1 MTSHWPQPH
10 AVHAPAPRQ
19 AGARSGRFELALSRH
34 GARSHIGRQ
43 FVSYPFHMTRP
54 FALDAA
60 IPSLLTVYQQS
71 SSGGLYRDDRLS
83 SRFDVGAQAACH
95 VTTQA
100 ATVVHDC
107 HGQPAQ
113 QTTEIVL
120 EEGAFLA
127 LTPDPLV
134 LFPGAA
140 CSSVTQARL
149 APGAVLLLSDAF
161 ALHDPEGRGRA
172 FARLKA
178 KVDIRD
184 ADGRLLVRDNFDIA
198 GFDIAGPD
206 LAGPDLAG
214 PDLTG
219 SDLAG
224 TASPIGDWK
233 VVSSFMLLGA
243 PERLPTANELA
254 ALGRAERGVV
264 GITALPN
271 GAGWGVRCLAADAIA
286 ARHIAESLFAC
297 AVAAA
302 FGQQPVPRRK

>member
-10 AVHAPAPRQ
+10 AAHAPAPRQ
-19 AGARSGRFELALSRH
+19 AVARSGRFELALARH

-43 FVSYPFHMTRP
+43 YVSYPFHMTRP

-71 SSGGLYRDDRLS
+71 SSGGLYRDDQLS
-83 SRFDVGAQAACH
+83 SRFDIGASAACH

-107 HGQPAQ
+107 HGQPAH

-198 GFDIAGPD
+198 GLDIAGPD
-206 LAGPDLAG
+206 LAGA
-214 PDLTG
+214 
-219 SDLAG
+219 DLAG
-224 TASPIGDWK
+224 TASPIGGWK

-243 PERLPTANELA
+243 PDRLPTANELA
-254 ALGRAERGVV
+254 ALGKGERQVM

-286 ARHIAESLFAC
+286 ARNIAESLFAC

>member
-1 MTSHWPQPH
+1 MTSHWPQLRATH
-10 AVHAPAPRQ
+10 ASTPPQ
-19 AGARSGRFELALSRH
+19 PAGARSGRFELALSRH

-43 FVSYPFHMTRP
+43 FVSYPFHLTRP
-54 FALDAA
+54 FGFDAA
-60 IPSLLTVYQQS
+60 IPQLLTVYQQS

-83 SRFDVGAQAACH
+83 SRFDIGAGAAGH

-107 HGQPAQ
+107 HGQPAR

-140 CSSVTQARL
+140 SASVISASL

-161 ALHDPEGRGRA
+161 VLHDPEGRGRS
-172 FARLKA
+172 FDRLQA

-184 ADGRLLVRDNFDIA
+184 AAGRLLVRDNLDIA
-198 GFDIAGPD
+198 GTD
-206 LAGPDLAG
+206 LAGP
-214 PDLTG
+214 
-219 SDLAG
+219 
-224 TASPIGDWK
+224 ASPIGGWK
-233 VVSSFMLLGA
+233 VPSNFMLAGA
-243 PERLPTANELA
+243 PDRLPAAGELA
-254 ALGRAERGVV
+254 AIGSPARQIA

-286 ARHIAESLFAC
+286 ARAVAEDLFAL
-297 AVAAA
+297 AVSAA
-302 FGQQPVPRRK
+302 FGQQPARRRK

>member
-1 MTSHWPQPH
+1 MTSHWPQARVAHVLQPPQS
-10 AVHAPAPRQ
+10 A
-19 AGARSGRFELALSRH
+19 ARSGRFELALSRH
-34 GARSHIGRQ
+34 GARTHIGRQ
-43 FVSYPFHMTRP
+43 YVSYPFHMTRP

-71 SSGGLYRDDRLS
+71 SSGGLYRDDRLL
-83 SRFDVGAQAACH
+83 SRFDVGAGASGH

-113 QTTEIVL
+113 QATEIVL
-120 EEGAFLA
+120 EAGSFLA

-140 CSSVTQARL
+140 CSSVTRATL

-161 ALHDPEGRGRA
+161 ALHDPEGRGRP
-172 FARLKA
+172 FDRLEA

-184 ADGRLLVRDNFDIA
+184 ADGRLLVRDNLDVC
-198 GFDIAGPD
+198 G
-206 LAGPDLAG
+206 LQ
-214 PDLTG
+214 
-219 SDLAG
+219 LAG
-224 TASPIGDWK
+224 TASPIGEWK
-233 VVSSFMLLGA
+233 VASNFMLLGA
-243 PERLPTANELA
+243 PDRLPTPDELA
-254 ALGRAERGVV
+254 ALGRQERQIA

-286 ARHIAESLFAC
+286 ARGIAECLFVL

-302 FGQQPVPRRK
+302 FGQRPVPRRK

>member
-1 MTSHWPQPH
+1 MTSHWPQPPISRLS
-10 AVHAPAPRQ
+10 APPRQ
-19 AGARSGRFELALSRH
+19 AVARSGRFELALARH
-34 GARSHIGRQ
+34 GARTHIGRQ
-43 FVSYPFHMTRP
+43 YVSYPFHMTRP

-83 SRFDVGAQAACH
+83 TRLDIGAGAAGH

-107 HGQPAQ
+107 HGQPARQ
-113 QTTEIVL
+113 MTEIVL

-140 CSSVTQARL
+140 CASVTQARL
-149 APGAVLLLSDAF
+149 ASGAVLLLSDAF
-161 ALHDPEGRGRA
+161 ALHDPEGRGRP
-172 FARLKA
+172 FERLEA

-184 ADGRLLVRDNFDIA
+184 ADGRLLVRDNLHVA
-198 GFDIAGPD
+198 GVD
-206 LAGPDLAG
+206 LAGP
-214 PDLTG
+214 
-219 SDLAG
+219 
-224 TASPIGDWK
+224 ASPIGGWK
-233 VVSSFMLLGA
+233 VVTNFMLLGA
-243 PERLPTANELA
+243 PDRLPTVDELA
-254 ALGRAERGVV
+254 TLGRPERQLA
-264 GITALPN
+264 GITTLPN

-286 ARHIAESLFAC
+286 ARGIAESLFVL

>member
-43 FVSYPFHMTRP
+43 YVSYPFHMTRP

-83 SRFDVGAQAACH
+83 SRFDIGAQAACH

-107 HGQPAQ
+107 HGQPAR

-140 CSSVTQARL
+140 CSSVVHARL

-172 FARLKA
+172 FERLEA

-198 GFDIAGPD
+198 GVE
-206 LAGPDLAG
+206 
-214 PDLTG
+214 
-219 SDLAG
+219 LAG
-224 TASPIGDWK
+224 TASPIGGWK

-243 PERLPTANELA
+243 PDRLPTANELA
-254 ALGRAERGVV
+254 ALGQAERQVV

-286 ARHIAESLFAC
+286 ARNIAESLFAC

>member
-10 AVHAPAPRQ
+10 AAHAPVARQ
-19 AGARSGRFELALSRH
+19 AGARSGRFELALARH

-43 FVSYPFHMTRP
+43 YVSYPFHMTRP

-83 SRFDVGAQAACH
+83 SRFDVGTQAACH

-107 HGQPAQ
+107 HGQPAR

-140 CSSVTQARL
+140 CSSIVHARL

-172 FARLKA
+172 FERLEA

-184 ADGRLLVRDNFDIA
+184 ANGRLLVRDNFDIA
-198 GFDIAGPD
+198 GLDIAGPD
-206 LAGPDLAG
+206 LAGPDLPG
-214 PDLTG
+214 PDL
-219 SDLAG
+219 AA
-224 TASPIGDWK
+224 TASPIGGWK

-243 PERLPTANELA
+243 PDRLPTANELA
-254 ALGRAERGVV
+254 ALGQAERQVL

-286 ARHIAESLFAC
+286 ARNIAESLFAC

>member
-1 MTSHWPQPH
+1 MTSHWPQARVAHVLQPPQS
-10 AVHAPAPRQ
+10 A
-19 AGARSGRFELALSRH
+19 ARSGRFELALSRH
-34 GARSHIGRQ
+34 GARTHIGRQ
-43 FVSYPFHMTRP
+43 YVSYPFHMTRP

-83 SRFDVGAQAACH
+83 TRLDVGAGAAGH

-107 HGQPAQ
+107 HGQPARQ
-113 QTTEIVL
+113 ATEIDL
-120 EEGAFLA
+120 QEGAFLA

-140 CSSVTQARL
+140 CSNVTQARL

-161 ALHDPEGRGRA
+161 ASHDPE
-172 FARLKA
+172 ARNRPFERLEA
-178 KVDIRD
+178 KVEIRD
-184 ADGRLLVRDNFDIA
+184 ADGRLLVRDNLDVA
-198 GFDIAGPD
+198 GAE
-206 LAGPDLAG
+206 LAGP
-214 PDLTG
+214 
-219 SDLAG
+219 
-224 TASPIGDWK
+224 ASPVGAWK
-233 VVSSFMLLGA
+233 VVSSFMLVGA
-243 PERLPTANELA
+243 PDRLPTVDELA
-254 ALGRAERGVV
+254 TLGSSERQVA

-286 ARHIAESLFAC
+286 ARGIAESLFVL

>member
-1 MTSHWPQPH
+1 MTSHWPQPP
-10 AVHAPAPRQ
+10 VFRAPVQTRQ
-19 AGARSGRFELALSRH
+19 TGARSGRFELALSRH
-34 GARSHIGRQ
+34 GARTHIGRQ
-43 FVSYPFHMTRP
+43 YVSYPFHMTRP

-60 IPSLLTVYQQS
+60 ISSLLTVYQQS

-83 SRFDVGAQAACH
+83 SRFDVGEGAAGH

-107 HGQPAQ
+107 HGQPAH

-120 EEGAFLA
+120 QEGAFLA

-140 CSSVTQARL
+140 CSNITQARL

-161 ALHDPEGRGRA
+161 ALHDPEGRGRP
-172 FARLKA
+172 FECLKA

-184 ADGRLLVRDNFDIA
+184 ANERLLVRDNLDITGA
-198 GFDIAGPD
+198 D
-206 LAGPDLAG
+206 LAGP
-214 PDLTG
+214 
-219 SDLAG
+219 
-224 TASPIGDWK
+224 ASPIGIWK
-233 VVSSFMLLGA
+233 VVSSYLLVGA
-243 PERLPTANELA
+243 PNRLPTIDELA
-254 ALGRAERGVV
+254 SLGGPGRQVT

-286 ARHIAESLFAC
+286 ARGIAESLFIL

-302 FGQQPVPRRK
+302 FGQQPALRRK